1 MNLFSIDPMGDAA
14 LVVTLGVT
22 IDLAVNRRAHAVARQ
37 LMSEDIPGLGECV
50 PSYAAVLVHYD
61 PSLLTYD
68 HLTGLIESRLAG
80 LVADTQWQPR
90 VVEVPV
96 VYGGEFGPDLD
107 FVCRHSGLTQ
117 AEAISLHCSGE
128 YPVYMMG
135 FTPGFPY
142 LGGMDRRL
150 ACPRLETP
158 RTRIPAGSV
167 GIAGEQTGI
176 YPLESPGG
184 WRIIGRTPLRLF
196 DIQREPP
203 CLLAPGDVIRFALI
217 ERMPEDPDGP
227 LGG

>member
-1 MNLFSIDPMGDAA
+1 VGDAA
-14 LVVTLGVT
+14 LLLTLGDT
-22 IDLAVNRRAHAVARQ
+22 IDLAVNRTAHAFAAQ
-37 LMSEDIPGLGECV
+37 LMGEGIPGLGECV
-50 PSYAAVLVHYD
+50 PSYAAVLLHYD
-61 PSLLTYD
+61 PLILTYD
-68 HLTGLIESRLAG
+68 QLTELVESRLAG
-80 LVADTQWQPR
+80 LRVDAQWQPR

-107 FVCRHSGLTQ
+107 FVSRHCGMTQ
-117 AEAISLHCSGE
+117 AEGIALHSAGE

-196 DIQREPP
+196 DLQREPP
-203 CLLAPGDVIRFALI
+203 CLLAPGDVVRFVSI
-217 ERMPEDPDGP
+217 QRMPDGL
-227 LGG
+227 LGS